1 MLAGASLGLLMGYWI
16 NGFSSAKSRFS
27 AVVSEDALVV
37 LKGESDPLEPGGL
50 GSGGDGWDGG
60 DCSLLG

>member
-1 MLAGASLGLLMGYWI
+1 MGYWI